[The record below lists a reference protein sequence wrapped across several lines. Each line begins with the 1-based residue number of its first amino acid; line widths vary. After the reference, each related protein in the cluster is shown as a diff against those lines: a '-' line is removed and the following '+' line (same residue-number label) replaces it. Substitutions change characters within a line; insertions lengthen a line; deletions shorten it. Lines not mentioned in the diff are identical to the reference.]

1 MSYYKLNKQHIDI
14 DVNEIKIKVKL
25 KNDDVYEKSHISK
38 SVEKYLSRIK
48 NNINKYPN
56 QWDNFKKISNPYEYI
71 HTNIPKFKTSISEY
85 IPVSRAFFKFVEIY
99 NQNQLNEYFCKPI
112 KSFHLAEG
120 PGGFIEAINHVRS
133 QNPRDLYYGITLI
146 EDSQNIPNWN
156 KLQSLIDTQDNII
169 IENGLDGTGDLFN
182 PNNYNDLKEKYM
194 GTMDLITA
202 DGGFDFSVNFNH
214 QETQALRLLLTEVI
228 YTFMLQ
234 KNGGVFI
241 FKMFD
246 TFKKASIDIIYLLSC
261 FYEKINVV
269 KPNTSRYANSEK
281 YIVCKNFNYE
291 EKNLQQIN
299 QKLYNILYV
308 INKIDFNDF
317 FIHSIL
323 DLNYNLHFKNQIE
336 ELNII
341 LANQQIENIQHT
353 IRLIENN
360 ERKNE
365 KLQQLQHNNIQ
376 KCIQWCLR
384 NNMKYNRLTQT
395 TNIFKKNLL
404 KV

>member
-1 MSYYKLNKQHIDI
+1 MSYYKLNKHHIDI
-14 DVNEIKIKVKL
+14 DVNEIKIKVKQ
-25 KNDDVYEKSHISK
+25 KKDHVYEKSHISN
-38 SVEKYLSRIK
+38 SVEKYLSKIK

-85 IPVSRAFFKFVEIY
+85 IPVSRAFFKLIEIY

-120 PGGFIEAINHVRS
+120 PGGFIEAINHVRG

-156 KLQSLIDTQDNII
+156 KLQSIIDIQDNII
-169 IENGLDGTGDLFN
+169 IENGIDGTGDLFD

-246 TFKKASIDIIYLLSC
+246 TFKKASIDVIYLLSC
-261 FYEKINVV
+261 FYEKVNIV

-291 EKNLQQIN
+291 GKNLQQIN

-308 INKIDFNDF
+308 INKIDFNVF

-323 DLNYNLHFKNQIE
+323 EIEYNLHFKNQME

-384 NNMKYNRLTQT
+384 NNIGYNRLTQT

>member
-1 MSYYKLNKQHIDI
+1 MSYYKLNKHHIDI
-14 DVNEIKIKVKL
+14 DVNEIKIKVKQ
-25 KNDDVYEKSHISK
+25 KKDHVYERSHISK
-38 SVEKYLSRIK
+38 SVEKYLSKIK

-85 IPVSRAFFKFVEIY
+85 IPVSRAFFKLIEIY

-120 PGGFIEAINHVRS
+120 PGGFIEAINHVRG

-156 KLQSLIDTQDNII
+156 KLQSIIDIQDNII
-169 IENGLDGTGDLFN
+169 IENGIDGRGDLFD
-182 PNNYNDLKEKYM
+182 PNNYNDLKKKYM

-246 TFKKASIDIIYLLSC
+246 TFKKASIDVIYLLSC
-261 FYEKINVV
+261 FYEKINIV

-291 EKNLQQIN
+291 GKNIQQIN

-308 INKIDFNDF
+308 INKIDFNVF

-323 DLNYNLHFKNQIE
+323 EIEYNLHFKNQME

-384 NNMKYNRLTQT
+384 NNIGYNRLTQT

>member
-1 MSYYKLNKQHIDI
+1 MQ
-14 DVNEIKIKVKL
+14 
-25 KNDDVYEKSHISK
+25 
-38 SVEKYLSRIK
+38 
-48 NNINKYPN
+48 
-56 QWDNFKKISNPYEYI
+56 
-71 HTNIPKFKTSISEY
+71 
-85 IPVSRAFFKFVEIY
+85 
-99 NQNQLNEYFCKPI
+99 
-112 KSFHLAEG
+112 
-120 PGGFIEAINHVRS
+120 
-133 QNPRDLYYGITLI
+133 
-146 EDSQNIPNWN
+146 
-156 KLQSLIDTQDNII
+156 
-169 IENGLDGTGDLFN
+169 
-182 PNNYNDLKEKYM
+182 
-194 GTMDLITA
+194 
-202 DGGFDFSVNFNH
+202 
-214 QETQALRLLLTEVI
+214 
-228 YTFMLQ
+228 
-234 KNGGVFI
+234 
-241 FKMFD
+241 
-246 TFKKASIDIIYLLSC
+246 
-261 FYEKINVV
+261 
-269 KPNTSRYANSEK
+269 
-281 YIVCKNFNYE
+281 E

-308 INKIDFNDF
+308 INKINFNDF

>member
-1 MSYYKLNKQHIDI
+1 MSYYKLNKHHIDI
-14 DVNEIKIKVKL
+14 DVNEIKIKVKQ
-25 KNDDVYEKSHISK
+25 KKDHVYEKSHISN
-38 SVEKYLSRIK
+38 SVEKYLSKIK

-85 IPVSRAFFKFVEIY
+85 IPVSRAFFKLIEIY
-99 NQNQLNEYFCKPI
+99 NQNQLNEYFCEPI

-120 PGGFIEAINHVRS
+120 PGGFIEAINHVRG

-156 KLQSLIDTQDNII
+156 KLQSIIDIQDNII
-169 IENGLDGTGDLFN
+169 IENGIDGTGDLFD

-246 TFKKASIDIIYLLSC
+246 TFKKASIDVIYLLSC
-261 FYEKINVV
+261 FYEKVNIV

-291 EKNLQQIN
+291 GKNLQQIN

-308 INKIDFNDF
+308 INKIDFNVF

-323 DLNYNLHFKNQIE
+323 EIEYNLHFKNQME

-384 NNMKYNRLTQT
+384 NNIGYNRLTQT

>member
-1 MSYYKLNKQHIDI
+1 MSYYKLNKHHIDI
-14 DVNEIKIKVKL
+14 DVNEIKIKVKQ
-25 KNDDVYEKSHISK
+25 KKDHVYEKSHISN
-38 SVEKYLSRIK
+38 SVEKYLSKIK

-85 IPVSRAFFKFVEIY
+85 IPVSRAFFKLIEIY

-120 PGGFIEAINHVRS
+120 PGGFIEAINHVRG

-156 KLQSLIDTQDNII
+156 KLQSIIDIQDNII
-169 IENGLDGTGDLFN
+169 IENGIDGRGDLFD

-261 FYEKINVV
+261 FYEKINIV

-291 EKNLQQIN
+291 GKNLQQIN

-308 INKIDFNDF
+308 INKIDFNVL

-323 DLNYNLHFKNQIE
+323 EIEYNLHFKNQME

-365 KLQQLQHNNIQ
+365 KMQQLQHNNIQ

-384 NNMKYNRLTQT
+384 NNIGYNRLTQT

-404 KV
+404 KE

>member
-14 DVNEIKIKVKL
+14 DVNDIKIKVKL
-25 KNDDVYEKSHISK
+25 KNDAVYEKSHSSK
-38 SVEKYLSRIK
+38 SVEKYLSKIK
-48 NNINKYPN
+48 NTINKYPN
-56 QWDNFKKISNPYEYI
+56 QWDNLKKISNPYEYI

-85 IPVSRAFFKFVEIY
+85 IPVSRAFFKLIEIY
-99 NQNQLNEYFCKPI
+99 NQNQLNEYFFKPI

-120 PGGFIEAINHVRS
+120 PGGFIEAINHVRG

-156 KLQSLIDTQDNII
+156 KLQSIIDIQDNII
-169 IENGLDGTGDLFN
+169 IENGVDGRGDLFD
-182 PNNYNDLKEKYM
+182 PNNYNDLKGKYM

-202 DGGFDFSVNFNH
+202 DGGFDFSINFNH

-246 TFKKASIDIIYLLSC
+246 TFKKASIDVIYILSC

-291 EKNLQQIN
+291 GKNLQQIN

-308 INKIDFNDF
+308 INKIDFEIF

-323 DLNYNLHFKNQIE
+323 DIEYNLHFKNQIE

-384 NNMKYNRLTQT
+384 NNIGYNRLTQT

-404 KV
+404 KD